1 MLPTPAD
8 ASAGT
13 FILSRLAAMAEFAD
27 VCVLQPIPVFP
38 ALRPKPLWARERVR
52 KLGSL
57 EINHLPM
64 FYVPGVL
71 KSLDGHWLARSIRA
85 QLTALKDS
93 GRLQAIDA
101 HFGYPEGVGCAIVA
115 AELDVPYFITIR
127 GLEID
132 VSRALWRTQSV
143 TRGDARCRR
152 SDQCEPL
159 TT

>member
-1 MLPTPAD
+1 
-8 ASAGT
+8 
-13 FILSRLAAMAEFAD
+13 MAEFAD

-85 QLTALKDS
+85 PLSALKDS

-132 VSRALWRTQSV
+132 VLERSGVRNQLLEAMRGAAGLISV
-143 TRGDARCRR
+143 SHSLRELVVAQRRGPAKGAGCSKRR
-152 SDQCEPL
+152 
-159 TT
+159 